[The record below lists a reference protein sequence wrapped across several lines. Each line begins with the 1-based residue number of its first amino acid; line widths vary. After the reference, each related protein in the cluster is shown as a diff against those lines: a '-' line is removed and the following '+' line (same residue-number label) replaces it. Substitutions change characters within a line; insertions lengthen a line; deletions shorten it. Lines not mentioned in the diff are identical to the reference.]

1 MQKIWYFKKPGGQV
15 CGPIE
20 QDTLQRLA
28 ASGKIAADDIV
39 WKQGT
44 ELRVL
49 AKNVGGL
56 DKFYVA
62 KPPIQGRQVQTT
74 YAQPVQG
81 RPTSQAQTNLM
92 TVLPTHIDPV
102 AIQRELVVAV
112 KTTIMAAIIVIISI
126 MYHLIR

>member
-20 QDTLQRLA
+20 QNTLQRLA

-56 DKFYVA
+56 DKYYLP

-74 YAQPVQG
+74 YARPVQG
-81 RPTSQAQTNLM
+81 RPTSQAQASLLSI
-92 TVLPTHIDPV
+92 LPTHLDSV
-102 AIQRELVVAV
+102 AMRRELVVAV
-112 KTTIMAAIIVIISI
+112 KTIIMAAIIVIISI